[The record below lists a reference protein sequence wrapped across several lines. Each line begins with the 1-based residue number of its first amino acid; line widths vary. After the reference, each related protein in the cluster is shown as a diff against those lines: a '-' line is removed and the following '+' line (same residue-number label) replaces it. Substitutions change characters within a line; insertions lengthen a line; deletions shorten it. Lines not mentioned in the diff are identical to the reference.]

1 MSNYIIDPSIFYW
14 MKVLDTVHIL
24 SCVFFSFGVIAVIVG
39 VSCYTV
45 SMYDYRTYSHLRD
58 NYELLAKNWKK
69 VVIISG
75 IISVICGILMIFLPN
90 KTVILEMLIAKT
102 ITSEN
107 IQFTIKEIKEV
118 VDYIVEAVIKITY

>member
-1 MSNYIIDPSIFYW
+1 MSNYIINPSIFYW

-24 SCVFFSFGVIAVIVG
+24 SCVFFSFGVIAVIVAII
-39 VSCYTV
+39 CYTV
-45 SMYDYRTYSHLRD
+45 SMYNYHTYPHSSD

-69 VVIISG
+69 VAIISS
-75 IISVICGILMIFLPN
+75 IISVIFGILMIFLPN
-90 KTVILEMLIAKT
+90 KTVIIEMLITKT

-118 VDYIVEAVIKITY
+118 VDYIVDAAIKIKY

>member
-14 MKVLDTVHIL
+14 MKVLNTVHIL

-39 VSCYTV
+39 IICYTV
-45 SMYDYRTYSHLRD
+45 SMYDYHTYPHLRD

-69 VVIISG
+69 VAIISG

-90 KTVILEMLIAKT
+90 KTVIIEMLITKT
-102 ITSEN
+102 ITFEN

-118 VDYIVEAVIKITY
+118 VDYIVEAAIKIKY